1 MHICYVDERAP
12 ACMYVCVCVCVNV
25 WLYILIYWHQLW
37 PHSIEYLIM
46 WNWGLPIKLWY
57 VGFGS
62 VKPNRTAEEAP
73 ASVTNYDDVLQMVQC
88 GTLLTLVAHFNV
100 YVCVCVF
107 VYTFSA
113 LTIYFPTI
121 HPLSA
126 YFPSFFPFQLQ
137 LQNVHQVSDREIAPH
152 GNKVLLLYVCVCVSV
167 SVSVSVWKNIMSISG
182 LTGWLAGWLTI

>member
-73 ASVTNYDDVLQMVQC
+73 ASVTNYDDVSANGAVWHTFDSGCTLQCVR
-88 GTLLTLVAHFNV
+88 
-100 YVCVCVF
+100 VCVCVC
-107 VYTFSA
+107 VYIFCLNNIFS
-113 LTIYFPTI
+113 Y
-121 HPLSA
+121 HPSIVCI
-126 YFPSFFPFQLQ
+126 FSIFFPI
-137 LQNVHQVSDREIAPH
+137 SIAIAKCAPSIRP
-152 GNKVLLLYVCVCVSV
+152 GNS
-167 SVSVSVWKNIMSISG
+167 
-182 LTGWLAGWLTI
+182 TTRQ